1 MLNSKISLMLGALT
15 LTLVSV
21 SLSAQNLNFLRE
33 SPIGWL
39 DEQDRAILTATIDA
53 VMEAPDGTTTD
64 WLNPETD
71 SKGRLQVTDT
81 HEDFG
86 TTCRRLRMRNEA
98 KGRKA
103 GGTYRLC
110 LAPDGQWRFA
120 PSDEAPKVAPADP
133 ATAKAPD

>member
-39 DEQDRAILTATIDA
+39 DDQDRAILRATIDA
-53 VMEAPDGTTTD
+53 VMAAPDGTTTD
-64 WLNPETD
+64 WLNPETG
-71 SKGRLQVTDT
+71 STGRLQVLDT

-103 GGTYRLC
+103 GATYRLC
-110 LAPDGQWRFA
+110 LSADGQWRFA
-120 PSDEAPKVAPADP
+120 PSDETSKVAPAEP
-133 ATAKAPD
+133 VTAE